1 MYFIKKF
8 FALCL
13 VLSQVYLRRD
23 ALERELAILR
33 AKEEGKAL
41 DEIISP
47 TRRRNKQGH
56 FFRQNSNIDEE
67 EDVATNAVLPDSVVK
82 VTNDNNENG
91 INEQVNEEA
100 KENSNYQPDVVNG
113 EDKTGEKE
121 VATEQDATESNVHKE
136 EDGHILSATNQD
148 NSSGTNDENVE
159 NTKNIENV
167 ECDNDVADIMSNSK
181 TTESATNV
189 EGGDVEKN
197 TGDQDNASKNAK
209 PPGWLLSELDQ
220 WNDTSDNGLQNDDTP
235 DSGNKCESEL
245 ASSVAKRQLEALTS
259 PKNKQ
264 VSDTT
269 ATDEDGK
276 LAEFIANK
284 KRTQKVQL

>member
-1 MYFIKKF
+1 M
-8 FALCL
+8 
-13 VLSQVYLRRD
+13 
-23 ALERELAILR
+23 ERELAILR

-56 FFRQNSNIDEE
+56 FFRQNSNIDDE
-67 EDVATNAVLPDSVVK
+67 EDANAVLPDSVVK

-91 INEQVNEEA
+91 IKEQVNEEA

-121 VATEQDATESNVHKE
+121 VATEQDATESNVDKE

-148 NSSGTNDENVE
+148 NSSGANDDNIE
-159 NTKNIENV
+159 NTNIENV
-167 ECDNDVADIMSNSK
+167 ECDNNVADIKSDSK

-189 EGGDVEKN
+189 EGGEVEKN
-197 TGDQDNASKNAK
+197 TSDQDNASKNAK

-220 WNDTSDNGLQNDDTP
+220 WNDTTDNGLQYDDTP
-235 DSGNKCESEL
+235 DSGNKCKSEL

-284 KRTQKVQL
+284 KRTQKVQLYLYVLFIPLLLDVCPFSGFE